1 MNRHSANTNYTQIL
15 RLKMQDPLN
24 FPNRSFLM
32 AGILAL
38 SVASS
43 PAATVSVPGLTE
55 PVFDVT
61 VSSSVAGK
69 LDSQTVKLGDFVKK
83 DQVLIVMRKAV
94 EELDVKRK
102 KLIWESKA
110 ELEAAEANVT
120 LKKNDYETT
129 AKLLETTKSVSKEDV
144 AIKKLEYVQAVAQRD
159 SLAIIE
165 EREQLDYE
173 LAQEGLNMRIIRS
186 PLDGY
191 VVERFFEVG
200 EDCRSQEPLLRIVD
214 TRKAFFVTNM
224 EARLGFQLKVGQ
236 TVEIEADAGKTAEK
250 LSGKVTYVAPVVD
263 PGSGLLKVKALF
275 ENADGRVKPGVSARL
290 IFPIN

>member
-1 MNRHSANTNYTQIL
+1 
-15 RLKMQDPLN
+15 MQDPLN